1 MDLLNLEK
9 SHSKEICIFIN
20 MIVLADLGVS
30 IYSGSAWP
38 EKNLHNLYY
47 GVLLGKVL
55 RFILFI
61 LYINVLW
68 ILNALLS
75 VPINNTTIL
84 NHDFNLI

>member
-1 MDLLNLEK
+1 MNLK
-9 SHSKEICIFIN
+9 FYTK
-20 MIVLADLGVS
+20 
-30 IYSGSAWP
+30 
-38 EKNLHNLYY
+38 KNLHNLYY

-68 ILNALLS
+68 ILNALFS

-84 NHDFNLI
+84 NHDLN